1 MKKIIEKLDDFG
13 RGITYVNNKI
23 TFIPKCIKGDE
34 VDFIITEEKKKYF
47 LGKLNKIIK
56 KDSEHIDSKCPFYQ
70 DCGGCCLQN
79 LEYEKTIEFKKHK
92 IENLLKRNKINFNNI
107 TITKNPS
114 PYNYRNKIT
123 LKIKD
128 GNIGFYEEG
137 SHKIVSINHCL
148 LAKTEINKV
157 IELLPFLNIIN
168 GEITIRCNYKNEI
181 LLIIKTKEEVKIP
194 KVLIE
199 LINIVGIILND
210 KVVYK
215 KSSFIDKIND
225 IYYEVSFDS
234 FFQVNPFVTSLLLNK
249 IKANLENS
257 SMVYDLYCGVGT
269 ISLAI
274 ASKCKKVIGI
284 EVVKNAVINATK
296 NKTLNNISN
305 AEFILKDLSS
315 GVKEDFIPDTV
326 IVDPPRSGIDKK
338 TILWLKNIKPQK
350 IIYVS
355 CDPNT
360 LVRDLKILDEYNIKS
375 LDLFDMFSYTYHVE
389 SVTLLQRKD

>member
-70 DCGGCCLQN
+70 GCGGCCLQN

-128 GNIGFYEEG
+128 GIIGFYEEG

-148 LAKTEINKV
+148 LAKAEINKV

-181 LLIIKTKEEVKIP
+181 LLIITTKEEVKIP

-269 ISLAI
+269 ISLDI

-284 EVVKNAVINATK
+284 EVVKNAVINAAK

>member
-23 TFIPKCIKGDE
+23 TFIPKCIKGDK

-47 LGKLNKIIK
+47 LGRLNKIIK
-56 KDSEHIDSKCPFYQ
+56 KDSLHIDSKCPFYQ
-70 DCGGCCLQN
+70 ECGGCCLQN
-79 LEYEKTIEFKKHK
+79 LEYEKTVEFKKEK
-92 IENLLKRNKINFNNI
+92 IENLLKRNKIDFNTI

-114 PYNYRNKIT
+114 PFNYRNKIT

-128 GNIGFYEEG
+128 GIIGFYKEG
-137 SHKIVSINHCL
+137 SHEIVSINHCL
-148 LAKTEINKV
+148 LAKNEINKV

-168 GEITIRCNYKNEI
+168 GEINIRCNYKNEI
-181 LLIIKTKEEVKIP
+181 LLIINTNEKIKIP
-194 KVLIE
+194 KLFTD
-199 LINIVGIILND
+199 LINIIGIILNENA
-210 KVVYK
+210 VYQ

-225 IYYEVSFDS
+225 IYYEVSYDS
-234 FFQVNPFVTSLLLNK
+234 FFQVNPFVTPLLLNK
-249 IKANLENS
+249 IKSNLKNS
-257 SMVYDLYCGVGT
+257 NMVYDLYCGVGT

-296 NKTLNNISN
+296 NKSLNNISN
-305 AEFILKDLSS
+305 AEFILKDLST
-315 GVKEDFIPDTV
+315 GVKEIIAPDTV

>member
-23 TFIPKCIKGDE
+23 TFIPKCINGDE

-128 GNIGFYEEG
+128 GNIGFCEEG

-194 KVLIE
+194 KVLVE

-225 IYYEVSFDS
+225 IYYEISFDS

-274 ASKCKKVIGI
+274 ANKCKKVIGI

-296 NKTLNNISN
+296 NKSLNNISN
-305 AEFILKDLSS
+305 VEFLLKDLSS
-315 GVKEDFIPDTV
+315 GVKENFVPDTV

>member
-79 LEYEKTIEFKKHK
+79 LKYEKTIEFKKHK
-92 IENLLKRNKINFNNI
+92 IENLLKRNMINFNNI

-128 GNIGFYEEG
+128 GIIGFYEEG

-148 LAKTEINKV
+148 LAKAEINKV

-181 LLIIKTKEEVKIP
+181 LLIITTKEEVKIP

-269 ISLAI
+269 ISLDI

-284 EVVKNAVINATK
+284 EVVKNAVINAAK

>member
-23 TFIPKCIKGDE
+23 TFIPKCINGDE

-194 KVLIE
+194 KALVE
-199 LINIVGIILND
+199 LINIIGIILND
-210 KVVYK
+210 KAVYK

-225 IYYEVSFDS
+225 IYYEISYDS

-249 IKANLENS
+249 IEANLENS

-274 ASKCKKVIGI
+274 ANKCKKVIGI

-296 NKTLNNISN
+296 NKSLNNISN
-305 AEFILKDLSS
+305 AEFLLKDLSS
-315 GVKEDFIPDTV
+315 GVKENFVPDTV

-389 SVTLLQRKD
+389 SMTLLQRKY

>member
-1 MKKIIEKLDDFG
+1 MKRIIEKLDDFG

-128 GNIGFYEEG
+128 GIIGFYEEV

-148 LAKTEINKV
+148 LAKAEINKV

-181 LLIIKTKEEVKIP
+181 LLIITTKEEVKIP

-269 ISLAI
+269 ISLDI

-284 EVVKNAVINATK
+284 EVVKNAVINAAK

>member
-23 TFIPKCIKGDE
+23 TFIPKCINGDE

-128 GNIGFYEEG
+128 GIIGFYEEG

-148 LAKTEINKV
+148 LAKAEINKV

-181 LLIIKTKEEVKIP
+181 LLIITTKEEVKIS
-194 KVLIE
+194 KALVE

-315 GVKEDFIPDTV
+315 GVKENFVPDTV